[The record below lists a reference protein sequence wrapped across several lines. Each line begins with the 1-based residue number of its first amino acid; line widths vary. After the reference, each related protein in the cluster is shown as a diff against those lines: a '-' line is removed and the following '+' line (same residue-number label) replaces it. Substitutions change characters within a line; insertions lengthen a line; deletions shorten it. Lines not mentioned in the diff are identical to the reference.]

1 MQKIGDYLL
10 WSSGPIRSSEQELWI
25 AVLQQA
31 FHDAKRYDSLAS
43 QKEFHEPD
51 VPDGLLSELI
61 ECGHSRAWLCSPSAD
76 LTEVCVLAGVDPDAV
91 LHRAKSLFAL

>member
-25 AVLQQA
+25 AVLKQA

-43 QKEFHEPD
+43 QKEFHEWY
-51 VPDGLLSELI
+51 SELGNVGS
-61 ECGHSRAWLCSPSAD
+61 EDTDEHGQAKRLANLRVPLS
-76 LTEVCVLAGVDPDAV
+76 TEVFISSIE
-91 LHRAKSLFAL
+91 HRQET